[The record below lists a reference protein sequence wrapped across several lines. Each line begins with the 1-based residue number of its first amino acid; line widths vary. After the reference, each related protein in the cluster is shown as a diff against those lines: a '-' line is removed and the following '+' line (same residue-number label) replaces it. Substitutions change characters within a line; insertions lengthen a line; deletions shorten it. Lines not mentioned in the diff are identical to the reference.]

1 MKNIILEIKTKRIK
15 IKLLDTNTANLI
27 RKNLPIISKVQKWG
41 EEIFFNTNL
50 IVPLEKDA
58 KEVVNLGEIA
68 FWTEGS
74 AVAIGYGRTPASTGD
89 EIRLI
94 SPCNVW
100 GDAEFN
106 KDFFKNVNE
115 GDDIKLYLD

>member
-50 IVPLEKDA
+50 LIPLEKNA

-74 AVAIGYGRTPASTGD
+74 AIAIGYGRTPASIED
-89 EIRLI
+89 EIRLV
-94 SPCNVW
+94 SPCNIW
-100 GDAEFN
+100 GNAKLN
-106 KDFFKNVNE
+106 KDFFKNVYE
-115 GDDIKLYLD
+115 GDKIGLYLN